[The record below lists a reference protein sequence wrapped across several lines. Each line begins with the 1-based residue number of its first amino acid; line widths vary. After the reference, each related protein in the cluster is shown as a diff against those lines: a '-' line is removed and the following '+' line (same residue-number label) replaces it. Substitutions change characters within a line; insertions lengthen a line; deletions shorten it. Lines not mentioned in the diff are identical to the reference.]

1 MWLNQACRSNCELC
15 LEEFNAIKTL
25 RYHCCE
31 SAWVWIKR
39 PRNRTLICFLLTI
52 CGVGIMLMCLI
63 GMQFFLLDGPKWGV
77 ANGAIMAFLSLV
89 SWIRKRDL
97 HILTAGI
104 LTYTSDQRF
113 QVIRPDKSD
122 NWTLQI
128 KFPQK
133 RDEGIYECQVNT
145 EPKMSL
151 AFRLNIVESKAR
163 ILGPAELYV
172 KSGSAV
178 SVTCVISQ
186 GPHDLGTVFWYRD
199 ADMLHVE
206 TERRVRI
213 DTDWTEALTSR
224 LQISDAITTDSGNYS
239 CVPTVAAPA
248 SVNVHVIN
256 GEHPAAMQHGN
267 KNTAPLIPSIH
278 CSLVYTITV
287 FAIKHI
293 R

>member
-1 MWLNQACRSNCELC
+1 MDV
-15 LEEFNAIKTL
+15 T
-25 RYHCCE
+25 
-31 SAWVWIKR
+31 
-39 PRNRTLICFLLTI
+39 
-52 CGVGIMLMCLI
+52 
-63 GMQFFLLDGPKWGV
+63 
-77 ANGAIMAFLSLV
+77 
-89 SWIRKRDL
+89 
-97 HILTAGI
+97 
-104 LTYTSDQRF
+104 
-113 QVIRPDKSD
+113 
-122 NWTLQI
+122 
-128 KFPQK
+128 
-133 RDEGIYECQVNT
+133 
-145 EPKMSL
+145 
-151 AFRLNIVESKAR
+151 ESKAR

-224 LQISDAITTDSGNYS
+224 LRITDAITTDSGNYS

>member
-1 MWLNQACRSNCELC
+1 MNLFMYRFLC
-15 LEEFNAIKTL
+15 A
-25 RYHCCE
+25 
-31 SAWVWIKR
+31 
-39 PRNRTLICFLLTI
+39 
-52 CGVGIMLMCLI
+52 
-63 GMQFFLLDGPKWGV
+63 
-77 ANGAIMAFLSLV
+77 
-89 SWIRKRDL
+89 
-97 HILTAGI
+97 
-104 LTYTSDQRF
+104 
-113 QVIRPDKSD
+113 
-122 NWTLQI
+122 
-128 KFPQK
+128 
-133 RDEGIYECQVNT
+133 
-145 EPKMSL
+145 
-151 AFRLNIVESKAR
+151 ESKAR

-178 SVTCVISQ
+178 SVTCIISQ

-199 ADMLHVE
+199 TDMLHVQS
-206 TERRVRI
+206 ERRMRI

-224 LQISDAITTDSGNYS
+224 LRISEATPADSGNYS

-278 CSLVYTITV
+278 YSLVYTITV